1 MVTGVTTDF
10 TPFLFCARARAIRN
24 PWGHARDAPRRAARK
39 WQEPQ
44 PKKEKGARGD
54 TPPLTRRAH
63 PHATQLSV
71 SLVVGWG
78 VFLFSIASVCYL
90 ELHSGTLWR
99 WGFWDTLILIDISLS
114 LYLKLCLCSVRAHL
128 TRSRPENRAALF
140 WRRRNLRSGST
151 TRLPLSSGEG

>member
-1 MVTGVTTDF
+1 MVTGVTTDC
-10 TPFLFCARARAIRN
+10 TPFLFCARARAIRV
-24 PWGHARDAPRRAARK
+24 GTRATRPRRARPARK

-99 WGFWDTLILIDISLS
+99 WGFWDTLIDISLTLS
-114 LYLKLCLCSVRAHL
+114 IYSCVCAVCAH
-128 TRSRPENRAALF
+128 TSHGRGESRGPFLA
-140 WRRRNLRSGST
+140 RRNLLYT
-151 TRLPLSSGEG
+151 